1 MAELL
6 IRTDGGRLLREPRI
20 RKVSFSMNI
29 LSTHRLSKDFAG
41 VKALSDVD
49 FEVKKGTIH
58 SLIGPNGSGK
68 TTFFNVVTGLLPAS
82 GGQILFDE
90 VELTS
95 IPAYTRTY
103 LGISRTFQIPRVIP
117 DMTCLENVIL
127 GMHCRLKNDVWGTLL
142 RLPFTASNQE
152 KRIQREGIKCLDSTG
167 LGESAHRPAR
177 DLNWVGEQRLQIAR
191 AIVSQPKLLL
201 LDEPTAGMGPAESEE
216 IKKIIRE
223 INRAGTT
230 VLLVAHDT
238 KLVMDISDRVT
249 VLSFG
254 NKIAD
259 GPPTM
264 VQRDPKVLEAYLG
277 RD

>member
-1 MAELL
+1 
-6 IRTDGGRLLREPRI
+6 
-20 RKVSFSMNI
+20 MNI
-29 LSTHRLSKDFAG
+29 LSTRSLSKDFAG
-41 VKALSDVD
+41 VKALSSVD
-49 FEVKKGTIH
+49 IKVKRGTIH

-82 GGQILFDE
+82 GGHILFDE

-95 IPAYTRTY
+95 IPAYNRTY

-117 DMTCLENVIL
+117 DMTCLENVLL

-152 KRIQREGIKCLDSTG
+152 KRIQRDGLKYLDSTG
-167 LGESAHRPAR
+167 LGESAHHPAR
-177 DLNWVGEQRLQIAR
+177 ELNWVGEQRLQIAR
-191 AIVSQPKLLL
+191 AIASQPKLLL
-201 LDEPTAGMGPAESEE
+201 LDEPTAGMGPMESEE
-216 IKKIIRE
+216 IKKIVIE

-238 KLVMDISDRVT
+238 KLVMEISDRVT
-249 VLSFG
+249 VLNFG

-264 VQRDPKVLEAYLG
+264 VQRDPGVLEAYLG

>member
-1 MAELL
+1 
-6 IRTDGGRLLREPRI
+6 
-20 RKVSFSMNI
+20 MNI

-41 VKALSDVD
+41 VKALRSVDV
-49 FEVKKGTIH
+49 EVKKGTIH

-142 RLPFTASNQE
+142 RLPFAASIQE
-152 KRIQREGIKCLDSTG
+152 KRIQREGLKCLDTTG
-167 LGESAHRPAR
+167 LGESAHYPAR
-177 DLNWVGEQRLQIAR
+177 ELNWVGEQRLQIAR
-191 AIVSQPKLLL
+191 AIASQPKLLL
-201 LDEPTAGMGPAESEE
+201 LDEPTAGMGPTESEE

-223 INRAGTT
+223 INRVGTT

-249 VLSFG
+249 VLNFG

-259 GPPTM
+259 GPPTI
-264 VQRDPKVLEAYLG
+264 VQRDPGVLEAYLG